1 MPGKSCPVHLLLLA
15 VTSACL
21 SAQLP
26 AGGSPQDVEDLL
38 YRSEST
44 VNPEILWD
52 AFNGSG
58 DQPIDL
64 NQASREE
71 LENSG
76 LFTSYQ
82 IENLLEYRT
91 TYGPVYSIHELAVLP
106 GFQHTV
112 LQELE
117 AAILVRPRRIPSGKF
132 RMEHRILL
140 DAGSSFPTGNEYRP
154 DPGSG
159 VERKFAG
166 SPVHT
171 TFRWRSR
178 VRRDLT
184 LALTYDKDAGEQY
197 LYRNRPQF
205 VSGYISYEG
214 KKLIKQC
221 VIGNYQLNQGLG
233 LVNGSGLFHRAG
245 DFRVNRQTLSRIRPY
260 ASKTETGFE
269 RGMACRLGSERFQM
283 LVWGSYHTFS
293 LAPSTLSE
301 QPSGDGWFDAQRIS
315 GLYRTQ
321 GELEGR
327 ELAFRIH
334 SGIQLLLKTGHF
346 ALGIQN
352 GTEYLGPTRRA
363 KDDPAVKQASSL
375 QQKCSLHGYW
385 SRQKI
390 QVFGELSASQYRYPA
405 FLFGMEYQF
414 NDYIHGSILVHHYGA
429 EFSGSLPSSYSS
441 GSRIRN
447 EQGLA
452 FHLQVETGPRITAR
466 LTGELFRYPM
476 PRYLTQVPSAGFRLD
491 LSLQSPATHTLQWKA
506 RLVSK
511 AWQTTP
517 ADESTAVRP
526 LKDFRVCRLDG
537 QWTYTHQDRFR
548 WHGRLVAGYLKEK
561 GSPVPGY
568 AAVQRVGIGSHGH
581 LSVTIQY
588 VLFHVTD
595 WENRIY
601 LYEPGFYYSF
611 NFPVCYGTGQRT
623 TFLVTFK
630 PVTWIT
636 FSAKITGVKANG
648 NSTWETGA
656 QLRLTL

>member
-1 MPGKSCPVHLLLLA
+1 MPGKSCPVHILLLT

-26 AGGSPQDVEDLL
+26 AGGSTQDVEDLL
-38 YRSEST
+38 YRCEST

-52 AFNGSG
+52 DFNSSG
-58 DQPIDL
+58 DQAMDL
-64 NQASREE
+64 NLASREE
-71 LENSG
+71 LETSG

-82 IENLLEYRT
+82 IENLLDYRT
-91 TYGPVYSIHELAVLP
+91 TFGPIYSIHELAVLP
-106 GFQHTV
+106 GFQHTD
-112 LQELE
+112 LQEME
-117 AAILVRPRRIPSGKF
+117 AAILVRPDRIPSGKF
-132 RMEHRILL
+132 RMVHRILM
-140 DAGSSFPTGNEYRP
+140 DAGSSLPPGDEYRP
-154 DPGSG
+154 DPESG
-159 VERKFAG
+159 AERKFAG
-166 SPVHT
+166 SPIHA

-184 LALTYDKDAGEQY
+184 LALTYDKDAGEPY

-205 VSGYISYEG
+205 ISGYISYEG

-221 VIGNYQLNQGLG
+221 VIGNFQLNQGLG

-260 ASKTETGFE
+260 ASKAETGFE
-269 RGMACRLGSERFQM
+269 RGMACRLGFDRFQL
-283 LVWGSYHTFS
+283 LVWGSYQTFS

-301 QPSGDGWFDAQRIS
+301 QPSGDGWFDAQRTS

-321 GELEGR
+321 GELAGR

-334 SGIQLLLKTGHF
+334 SGIQLLLKTGHS

-352 GTEYLGPTRRA
+352 GTEYLGPTSRA
-363 KDDPAVKQASSL
+363 MDNPLVKKAASI

-385 SRQKI
+385 SKQKI

-414 NDYIHGSILVHHYGA
+414 NDYIHGSILVHHYGS

-452 FHLQVETGPRITAR
+452 FHLHVETGPWITAR

-476 PRYLTQVPSAGFRLD
+476 PRYMTQVPSAGYRLD
-491 LSLQSPATHTLQWKA
+491 LSLQSPGTHTLQWKA
-506 RLVSK
+506 RLVRK
-511 AWQTTP
+511 AWQATP
-517 ADESTAVRP
+517 ADESSAVRT
-526 LKDFRVCRLDG
+526 LQDFRVSRLDG

-548 WHGRLVAGYLKEK
+548 WHGRLVVGYLTEKEP
-561 GSPVPGY
+561 PVPGY
-568 AAVQRVGIGSHGH
+568 AAVQRVSVGSHGK
-581 LSVTIQY
+581 LSITAQHVI
-588 VLFHVTD
+588 FHVTD

-611 NFPVCYGTGQRT
+611 SFPVCYGTGQRT

-630 PVTWIT
+630 PATWLTISVKVTGENT
-636 FSAKITGVKANG
+636 KGESN
-648 NSTWETGA
+648 WETGA

>member
-1 MPGKSCPVHLLLLA
+1 MPGKSFPVHLLLLA
-15 VTSACL
+15 GSSACL

-26 AGGSPQDVEDLL
+26 AGGSSQEVEDLL

-44 VNPEILWD
+44 VSPEILWD
-52 AFNGSG
+52 ACNDSG
-58 DQPIDL
+58 DQPMDL

-71 LENSG
+71 LETSG

-82 IENLLEYRT
+82 IENLLDYRN
-91 TYGPVYSIHELAVLP
+91 TYGPIYSIHELAVLP
-106 GFQHTV
+106 GFQHTD
-112 LQELE
+112 LHEME
-117 AAILVRPRRIPSGKF
+117 AAIRIRPNAIPSGKF
-132 RMEHRILL
+132 RMEHRILI
-140 DAGSSFPTGNEYRP
+140 DVGSSFPLGNEFRP
-154 DPGSG
+154 DPDSG
-159 VERKFAG
+159 AKPRFAG
-166 SPVHT
+166 SPMHT
-171 TFRWRSR
+171 TIRWRSR

-184 LALTYDKDAGEQY
+184 LALTYDKDAGEPC

-205 VSGYISYEG
+205 ISGYISYEG

-221 VIGNYQLNQGLG
+221 VIGNFQLNQGLG

-269 RGMACRLGSERFQM
+269 RGVACRLGSDRFQL

-293 LAPSTLSE
+293 LAPSILTE
-301 QPSGDGWFDAQRIS
+301 QSSGDGWFDAQRTS

-334 SGIQLLLKTGHF
+334 SGIQVLLKTGHF
-346 ALGIQN
+346 AFGIQN

-363 KDDPAVKQASSL
+363 MDDPAVNQASSC

-385 SRQKI
+385 SKQRI
-390 QVFGELSASQYRYPA
+390 QVFGELSASHYRYPA

-414 NDYIHGSILVHHYGA
+414 NDYIHGSILVHHYGSQ
-429 EFSGSLPSSYSS
+429 FSGSLPSSYSS
-441 GSRIRN
+441 GSKIRN
-447 EQGLA
+447 EQGFA
-452 FHLQVETGPRITAR
+452 FHLHVETGPRITAR

-476 PRYLTQVPSAGFRLD
+476 PRYLTQVPSVGYRLD
-491 LSLQSPATHTLQWKA
+491 LSLQNPGTQTLQWRA

-511 AWQTTP
+511 AWQSTP
-517 ADESTAVRP
+517 ADESSAVRV
-526 LKDFRVCRLDG
+526 LQDFRVSRLDG

-548 WHGRLVAGYLKEK
+548 WHGRLVIGYLTEK
-561 GSPVPGY
+561 GPPVAGY
-568 AAVQRVGIGSHGH
+568 AAVQRVTVGNRGN
-581 LSVTIQY
+581 LSMTAQHVI
-588 VLFHVTD
+588 FHVTD
-595 WENRIY
+595 WDNRIY

-611 NFPVCYGTGQRT
+611 SFPVCYGTGQRT

-630 PVTWIT
+630 PATRLTLSV
-636 FSAKITGVKANG
+636 KVTGVKANG
-648 NSTWETGA
+648 NNNWETGA
-656 QLRLTL
+656 QLRLNL